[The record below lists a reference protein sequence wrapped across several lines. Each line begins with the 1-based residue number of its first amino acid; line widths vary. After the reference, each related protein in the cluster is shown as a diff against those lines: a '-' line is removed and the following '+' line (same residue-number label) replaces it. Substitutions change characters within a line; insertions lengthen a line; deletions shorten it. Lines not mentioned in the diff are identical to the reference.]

1 MSDLAIRQLDDAQ
14 IALITDTVAKGAS
27 REELALFVAICNR
40 TGLDP
45 IARQIYLVPRYD
57 GRLGREVRS
66 PQVSIDG
73 FRLVAQRSGEYAGQ
87 TAVHWCGADGAWRD
101 VWLETSPPAAAR
113 VGAYRRGFAE
123 PCYAI
128 ALWSEYC
135 PTNRKTGEPTG
146 LWGRMPA
153 LMLAKCAEALALRK
167 AFPAELSG
175 LYTAEE
181 MAQAG
186 SEPLPV
192 PTPAA
197 ALPAPETTRKALEA
211 SGAPTKAARLEKA
224 REIIEGTA
232 TEVAPDTVRLAPG
245 FSVEP
250 VKASN
255 GKPVYKVTSGADI
268 FAAFDASLV
277 SFLEA
282 NAAFGIATVCAVDRS
297 GKRPILTEIVSEDRP
312 AREEATDAA

>member
-1 MSDLAIRQLDDAQ
+1 MSDLAIRALDDDQ
-14 IALITDTVAKGAS
+14 IRLISDTVAKGAS
-27 REELALFVAICNR
+27 RDELALFIAVCNR

-57 GRLGREVRS
+57 SKLGREVRT

-87 TAVHWCGADGAWRD
+87 TAVAWCGRDGAWRD
-101 VWLETSPPAAAR
+101 VWLEPEPPAAAR

-123 PCYAI
+123 PCYAV
-128 ALWSEYC
+128 ALWLEYC

-146 LWGRMPA
+146 MWRGMPA

-181 MAQAG
+181 MAQAA
-186 SEPLPV
+186 SEPHPV
-192 PTPAA
+192 PMPAA

-211 SGAPTKAARLEKA
+211 SAAPTKVARLEKA

-232 TEVAPDTVRLAPG
+232 TVVAPAEVRLAPG
-245 FSVEP
+245 FTVEA
-250 VKASN
+250 VKGSG
-255 GKPVYKVTSGADI
+255 GKVVFKVVDGDRI
-268 FAAFDASLV
+268 FAAFDSSLV
-277 SFLEA
+277 SHLEA
-282 NAAFGIATVCAVDRS
+282 NAAFSIATVCEVDS
-297 GKRPILTEIVSEDRP
+297 TGKRPVLTRIIREDRP
-312 AREEATDAA
+312 EREEAIDAA